1 MWPPKC
7 TFNYVTQ
14 PGGKCHRAGDRSTDC
29 MCVCVC
35 VRGSSLLCYLPLRFN
50 RFCCLF
56 VTFTFERL
64 RPIWHSVRA
73 ESVGLY
79 VKTKTA
85 ITEGPGV
92 NPCSVTFPVRTDVIL
107 KCWTK
112 RVLFLVFF
120 FLKRDPK
127 FGCRGETKSR
137 FNERQ
142 LCLLLFPPIVKAIN
156 RSSSVVT
163 DNKSTDRA
171 IVVWWH

>member
-120 FLKRDPK
+120 FLKKGTWSLGAEEKQKADLMRDNYVSSY
-127 FGCRGETKSR
+127 F
-137 FNERQ
+137 
-142 LCLLLFPPIVKAIN
+142 LLLSKP
-156 RSSSVVT
+156 
-163 DNKSTDRA
+163 
-171 IVVWWH
+171 

>member
-1 MWPPKC
+1 MLPNQEENA
-7 TFNYVTQ
+7 TELETGLQTV
-14 PGGKCHRAGDRSTDC
+14 
-29 MCVCVC
+29 CVCVC

-120 FLKRDPK
+120 FKKGTRSLVAEEKQKADLMRDNYVSSY
-127 FGCRGETKSR
+127 F
-137 FNERQ
+137 
-142 LCLLLFPPIVKAIN
+142 LLLSKP
-156 RSSSVVT
+156 
-163 DNKSTDRA
+163 
-171 IVVWWH
+171 